1 MKFTLFFYKIMM
13 RTLEFT
19 YNSFLFPSRK
29 LIAYC
34 MRKREPS
41 DSLKYILVML
51 LFPLL
56 LAHILFIFGSGNLK
70 TKSKTNHIHP
80 LLSL

>member
-51 LFPLL
+51 VSFFLFLL
-56 LAHILFIFGSGNLK
+56 GINCVILNL
-70 TKSKTNHIHP
+70 
-80 LLSL
+80 

>member
-1 MKFTLFFYKIMM
+1 MVYYDIGVWEK
-13 RTLEFT
+13 EDC
-19 YNSFLFPSRK
+19 FLFPSRK

-51 LFPLL
+51 LFHFCLHIFCL
-56 LAHILFIFGSGNLK
+56 FLGLAI
-70 TKSKTNHIHP
+70 
-80 LLSL
+80 